1 MNAPVPFLDL
11 KRQYATLREDVR
23 TRTDAVL
30 DSQVLIGGPVVTELE
45 DTLAERT
52 TCQSAIGVSSGT
64 DALLASLMALGVG
77 PGDEVITTPFT
88 FFAPAG
94 CIARLGARPVFVD
107 IDPRTFNLDPAHLE
121 AAITGRTRAI
131 LPVHLFGQMAD
142 MSQIAPI
149 AQEAGIAVVE
159 DAAQSIDATHHQ
171 KPAGSFGT
179 TGCFSF
185 FPSKNLGAAG
195 DGGLIV
201 TREPGLASRLRTICR
216 HGANPKYFHS
226 IIGGNFRLDP
236 LQAAVLLAKIPHLET
251 WTRAR
256 QQNAARYNAAL
267 QDLSHITTPYIAPEN
282 TSVFN
287 QYCILTPERDALKEH
302 LDQLGIGNMIYYPL
316 ALHQQPCFA
325 YLGYDRDEFPIANQV
340 ADQILA
346 LPIFPELSDDE
357 INRVIEAVRSF

>member
-1 MNAPVPFLDL
+1 MNQPVPFLDL
-11 KRQYATLREDVR
+11 KRQYTTIRDE
-23 TRTDAVL
+23 TRSRVDDVL
-30 DSQVLIGGPVVTELE
+30 DSQVLIGGPRVTELE
-45 DTLAERT
+45 ETLANRT
-52 TCQSAIGVSSGT
+52 TSQFAIGVSSGT
-64 DALLASLMALGVG
+64 DALLASLMALGIG

-107 IDPRTFNLDPAHLE
+107 IDPRTFNLDPTQIE
-121 AAITGRTRAI
+121 AKITGRTRAI

-142 MSQIAPI
+142 MTQILPI
-149 AQEAGIAVVE
+149 AQEAGIATVE
-159 DAAQSIDATHHQ
+159 DAAQSIDATHNQ

-195 DGGLIV
+195 DGGLI
-201 TREPGLASRLRTICR
+201 TTSETELANRLRTICR

-236 LQAAVLLAKIPHLET
+236 IQAAILLAKIPHLES
-251 WTRAR
+251 WTHAR
-256 QQNAARYNAAL
+256 QQNAALYNTAF

-287 QYCILTPERDALKEH
+287 QYCILTKERDALKEH
-302 LDQLGIGNMIYYPL
+302 LDQHNIGNMIYYPL

-325 YLGYDRDEFPIANQV
+325 YLGHDRDDFPIATQV
-340 ADQILA
+340 ANQILA
-346 LPIFPELSDDE
+346 LPIFPELSTPE
-357 INRVIEAVRSF
+357 INRVIETIRSF

>member
-1 MNAPVPFLDL
+1 MTQPVPFLDL
-11 KRQYATLREDVR
+11 KRQYATVR
-23 TRTDAVL
+23 DDIRNGVDAVL
-30 DSQVLIGGPVVTELE
+30 DSQILIGGPVVNELE
-45 DTLAERT
+45 ETLAQRT
-52 TCQSAIGVSSGT
+52 ATQHAIGVSSGT
-64 DALLASLMALGVG
+64 DALLASLMALGIG

-94 CIARLGARPVFVD
+94 CITRLGARPVFVD
-107 IDPRTFNLDPAHLE
+107 IDPHTFNLDPTQIE

-142 MSQIAPI
+142 MSKIVPI
-149 AQEAGIAVVE
+149 AREFGIAIVE
-159 DAAQSIDATHHQ
+159 DAAQSIDATHAG

-201 TREPGLASRLRTICR
+201 TQEADLANRLRTICK

-236 LQAAVLLAKIPHLET
+236 IQAAILQAKTPHLSK
-251 WTRAR
+251 WTHAR
-256 QQNAARYNAAL
+256 QQNAARYNAAFKNL
-267 QDLSHITTPYIAPEN
+267 PSITTPIIAPEN

-287 QYCILTPERDALKEH
+287 QYCILSKDRDALKQH
-302 LDQLGIGNMIYYPL
+302 LDQHEIGNMIYYPL
-316 ALHQQPCFA
+316 ALHRQPCFA
-325 YLGYDRDEFPIANQV
+325 YLGYDRDQFPIANRV

-346 LPIFPELSDDE
+346 LPIFPELLAHELD
-357 INRVIEAVRSF
+357 RVIEAVHSF